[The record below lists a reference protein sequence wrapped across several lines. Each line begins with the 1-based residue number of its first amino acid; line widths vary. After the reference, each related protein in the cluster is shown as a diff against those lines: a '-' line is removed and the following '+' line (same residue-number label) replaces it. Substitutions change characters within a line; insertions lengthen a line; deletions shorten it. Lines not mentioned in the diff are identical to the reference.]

1 MSVFYKWGAGRDPDH
16 PVVVDAHDEYLV
28 TEDGDEIVDAAAGA
42 AVVNLGHSLDGI
54 GEVMAAQADRVGY
67 VSTSHFTTT
76 SIEAVGETLGEMVP
90 GSLNNAFF
98 VNSGSEAVESAI
110 KLAREYHLARGD
122 PTRET
127 VIGRWQSYHGA
138 TLGALSASG
147 NTGRR
152 TEYKPYLQD
161 WPKIEPAYPY
171 RWDREGTPEEQAVA
185 AAGELD
191 RLIRQ
196 EGPDTIAAF
205 IAEPVGGASIP
216 AARPHP
222 AYYREVSRICA
233 EHGVLFIADEVM
245 VGFGRTGD
253 AFACEGMGVTPD
265 LMALGK
271 GLSAGYA
278 PISATMVSD
287 RVVETLEAASRSF
300 SHGHTYSGNP
310 ISTVVAEHVLE
321 QYTDDLFAA
330 VCRRGDRLERSLEPL
345 TASPIVGDIRRA
357 GLQLG
362 IEFVADRKT
371 KAPFDPDAD
380 VARRIYDNAL
390 ENGVYVYPGGNSVD
404 GQSGDHVMLSPPL
417 TVGNDAIATIA
428 DTVVAA
434 VNSVAAEEGRE
445 TVSRGRER

>member
-1 MSVFYKWGAGRDPDH
+1 MSVFYKWGAGRH
-16 PVVVDAHDEYLV
+16 PGHPTIVDAYDDYLV

-54 GEVMAAQADRVGY
+54 GDVMAAQADRVGY
-67 VSTSHFTTT
+67 VSTSHFTTP
-76 SIEAVGETLGEMVP
+76 SVESVGETLAAMTP

-110 KLAREYHLARGD
+110 KLAREYHLARGE

-138 TLGALSASG
+138 TLGALAASG

-152 TEYKPYLQD
+152 TAYKPYLQD
-161 WPKIEPAYPY
+161 WPKIGPAYPY
-171 RWDREGTPEEQAVA
+171 RWDHEGTPEEQAVA
-185 AAGELD
+185 AAGELE

-196 EGPDTIAAF
+196 EGPETVAAF
-205 IAEPVGGASIP
+205 VAEPVGGSSIP

-233 EHGVLFIADEVM
+233 EHDVLFIADEVM

-253 AFACEGMGVTPD
+253 AFACEGAGVTPD
-265 LMALGK
+265 LLALGK

-287 RVVETLEAASRSF
+287 HVVETLEEASRSF
-300 SHGHTYSGNP
+300 YHGHTYSGNP
-310 ISTVVAEHVLE
+310 ISTAVAEHVLDR
-321 QYTDDLFAA
+321 YTDDLFAA
-330 VCRRGDRLERSLEPL
+330 VRRRGDRLERSLEPL
-345 TASPIVGDIRRA
+345 AESPIVGEIRRA

-362 IEFVADRKT
+362 VEFVADRET
-371 KAPFDPDAD
+371 KAPFDPDAG
-380 VARRIYDNAL
+380 VARRIYDDAL

-404 GQSGDHVMLSPPL
+404 GQAGDHLMLSPPL
-417 TVGNDAIATIA
+417 TVGDDAIAAIGDA
-428 DTVVAA
+428 VVAA
-434 VNSVAAEEGRE
+434 VNRVAAAEGRE
-445 TVSRGRER
+445 TV

>member
-1 MSVFYKWGAGRDPDH
+1 
-16 PVVVDAHDEYLV
+16 
-28 TEDGDEIVDAAAGA
+28 
-42 AVVNLGHSLDGI
+42 
-54 GEVMAAQADRVGY
+54 
-67 VSTSHFTTT
+67 
-76 SIEAVGETLGEMVP
+76 
-90 GSLNNAFF
+90 
-98 VNSGSEAVESAI
+98 
-110 KLAREYHLARGD
+110 
-122 PTRET
+122 
-127 VIGRWQSYHGA
+127 
-138 TLGALSASG
+138 
-147 NTGRR
+147 
-152 TEYKPYLQD
+152 
-161 WPKIEPAYPY
+161 
-171 RWDREGTPEEQAVA
+171 
-185 AAGELD
+185 
-191 RLIRQ
+191 
-196 EGPDTIAAF
+196 
-205 IAEPVGGASIP
+205 
-216 AARPHP
+216 
-222 AYYREVSRICA
+222 
-233 EHGVLFIADEVM
+233 
-245 VGFGRTGD
+245 
-253 AFACEGMGVTPD
+253 
-265 LMALGK
+265 MALGK

-287 RVVETLEAASRSF
+287 RIVETLEAASRSF